1 MENSSKKVTL
11 RSLPHNIEAEQSVL
25 GCCLLGDNALLTVME
40 EMREDD
46 FYTQSHRKIFSAMQS
61 IYVAGKPID
70 YVTLSDE
77 LEKRGQLDEVGG
89 IDYIATLTNVVP
101 ATANIKHYISIVKR
115 DSVLRAL
122 IASSEDIMQKSYEN
136 SEDNILAF
144 AEKKIFDISEKEDRS
159 SLVKLANSLDDVL
172 SKFEEIHKNGG
183 MVRGLPTGF
192 WGLDNLTNGLKGG
205 NLVILAARPGFGK
218 SSLAMNI
225 VSNVSVNMG
234 KKCAVFS
241 LEMSREEVA
250 QRVLCSVS
258 GASMENALKGH
269 LTGDD
274 WKAIWEARKKLDEA
288 DIYIDES
295 SLNTPTEIL
304 SKCRRIKREM
314 GGLDLVMIDYLQLM
328 KINPNGRDIP
338 RQQEISDITRSLKI
352 AAKELNVPILLLSQ
366 LSRDVEKREDH
377 RPIISDLRE
386 SGAIEQDADIVMFI
400 YNSAKYADVDVK
412 DEPNVCELI
421 VAKHRS
427 GPQGTIKIKW
437 IPEITTFTNMD
448 YDADKVSLEAT
459 APPDIAKYKQI
470 ADEEQE

>member
-1 MENSSKKVTL
+1 MENTSKKTTL
-11 RSLPHNIEAEQSVL
+11 RSLPHSLEAEQSVL
-25 GCCLLGDNALLTVME
+25 GCCLLGDNALLQVME
-40 EMREDD
+40 EMKEED
-46 FYTQSHRKIFSAMQS
+46 FYTQSHQKIFNSMQS
-61 IYVAGKPID
+61 VYVSGKPID

-77 LEKRGQLDEVGG
+77 LEKKGWLEEVGG
-89 IDYIATLTNVVP
+89 IDYIATLTNIVP
-101 ATANIKHYISIVKR
+101 STANIKHYISIVKR
-115 DSVLRAL
+115 DSILRTL
-122 IASSEDIMQKSYEN
+122 IGSSEEIIQKSYEN

-159 SLVKLANSLDDVL
+159 SLIKMAKSLDDVL

-183 MVRGLPTGF
+183 MIRGLSTGF
-192 WGLDNLTNGLKGG
+192 WGLDNLTNGLNGG

-241 LEMSREEVA
+241 LEMSREEIT

-258 GASMENALKGH
+258 GVSMENALKGH
-269 LTGDD
+269 LSSED
-274 WKAIWEARKKLDEA
+274 WKALWEARKKLDEA

-328 KINPNGRDIP
+328 KGNSNGKDYN
-338 RQQEISDITRSLKI
+338 RQQEISDITRNLKI
-352 AAKELNVPILLLSQ
+352 TAKELNVPILLLSQ
-366 LSRDVEKREDH
+366 MSRDSEKREDH
-377 RPIISDLRE
+377 RPVISDLRE

-421 VAKHRS
+421 VAKHRA
-427 GPQGTIKIKW
+427 GPLGTIKLKW
-437 IPEITTFTNMD
+437 VPEITTFVNMD
-448 YDADKVSLEAT
+448 YDADKISLEAT

-470 ADEEQE
+470 ANEEQE